1 MIIKTQPCILK
12 KTLLICKKG
21 LILHTLMMLSSKRLS
36 IYIPILNLMSEH
48 KHKFK

>member
-12 KTLLICKKG
+12 KRLNITYFDDAEFKK
-21 LILHTLMMLSSKRLS
+21 IVN

-48 KHKFK
+48 KHKGLSK